1 MRKKFINASIYKYD
15 EASEILV
22 ENGKF
27 KAFGKNLDEADEV
40 IDLEGAL
47 VLPPYVD
54 AHLHLDYYFTG
65 QNPQIKNTS
74 GTLFEAIDLWND
86 YKKGTTKE
94 EMKSRMR
101 QAVNDVASYGT
112 QYIRAQTDCTDPDL
126 TGIKAALEVRDELK
140 DNITIQVVAFPQNG
154 MYAFE
159 EQGKTGRDLIEEAL
173 KLGADCVGGISH
185 NEWSPEAG
193 AKSIKEIVRLAIQY
207 DKLIDVHCDETDDV
221 QARFLE
227 ILNAEVMKQGYGNA
241 TTASHTCSFGSADD
255 AYAFRMM
262 GLFRQS
268 GLNFVSCPTENLYL
282 QGRQDSYPKRRGLT
296 RVKEFVDNAINVAFG
311 QDSIVDLWYPAGSGN
326 LMNIL
331 DNGLHATQLMR
342 EEDFPRNFDLITYN
356 GAKLMHLDEV
366 YGLSEGKPAN
376 FIVLDAPNV
385 FEAQRR
391 RVDCL
396 ASIRNGE
403 YLFRKEKPK
412 YTTALDIDRQTK
424 QYL

>member
-27 KAFGKNLDEADEV
+27 KAFGKNLGEADEV
-40 IDLEGAL
+40 IDLGGAL
-47 VLPPYVD
+47 VLPPYLD
-54 AHLHLDYYFTG
+54 GHLHLDYYFTG

-173 KLGADCVGGISH
+173 KLGADCVGGIPH

-193 AKSIKEIVRLAIQY
+193 VKSIKEIVRLAIQY

>member
-1 MRKKFINASIYKYD
+1 MSKKFINVSIYKHD
-15 EASEILV
+15 KASEILV

-27 KAFGKNLDEADEV
+27 KAFGNNLGKADEI

-65 QNPQIKNTS
+65 QDPQIKNTS

-101 QAVNDVASYGT
+101 QAVNDVAGYGT
-112 QYIRAQTDCTDPDL
+112 QYIRAQTDCTDPNL

-154 MYAFE
+154 MYSFKE
-159 EQGKTGRDLIEEAL
+159 EGKTGRDLVEEAL
-173 KLGADCVGGISH
+173 RLGADCVGGIPH
-185 NEWSPEAG
+185 NEWSPEEG
-193 AKSIKEIVRLAIQY
+193 VESIKEIVRLAIKY
-207 DKLIDVHCDETDDV
+207 DKLIDVHCDETDDT

-227 ILNAEVMKQGYGNA
+227 KLNAEAMKQGYGQS

-255 AYAFRMM
+255 VYAFRMM

-282 QGRQDSYPKRRGLT
+282 QGRQDTYPKRRGLT
-296 RVKEFVDNAINVAFG
+296 RVKEFVDNGVNVAFG

-356 GAKLMHLDEV
+356 GAKLMGLGDI

-391 RVDCL
+391 RVDCI
-396 ASIRNGE
+396 ASIRNGS
-403 YLFRKEKPK
+403 YLFKKETPK
-412 YTTALDIDRQTK
+412 FTTELDIDRKTK
-424 QYL
+424 

>member
-1 MRKKFINASIYKYD
+1 
-15 EASEILV
+15 
-22 ENGKF
+22 
-27 KAFGKNLDEADEV
+27 
-40 IDLEGAL
+40 
-47 VLPPYVD
+47 
-54 AHLHLDYYFTG
+54 
-65 QNPQIKNTS
+65 
-74 GTLFEAIDLWND
+74 
-86 YKKGTTKE
+86 
-94 EMKSRMR
+94 MR
-101 QAVNDVASYGT
+101 QAINDVASYGT
-112 QYIRAQTDCTDPDL
+112 QYIRAQTDCTDPNL

-159 EQGKTGRDLIEEAL
+159 AQGKTGRDLIEEAL
-173 KLGADCVGGISH
+173 KLGADCVGGIPH

-227 ILNAEVMKQGYGNA
+227 ILNAEVMQQGYGNA

-296 RVKEFVDNAINVAFG
+296 RVKEFVDNDINVAFG

-412 YTTALDIDRQTK
+412 FTTALDIDRQTK

>member
-1 MRKKFINASIYKYD
+1 MRKKFINASIYKYN
-15 EASEILV
+15 EVSEILV

-27 KAFGKNLDEADEV
+27 KAFGKNLGEADEV

-159 EQGKTGRDLIEEAL
+159 AQGKTGRDLIEEAL
-173 KLGADCVGGISH
+173 KLGADCVGGIPH

-227 ILNAEVMKQGYGNA
+227 ILNAEVMQQGYGNA

-296 RVKEFVDNAINVAFG
+296 RVKEFVNNDINVAFG

-412 YTTALDIDRQTK
+412 FTTALDIDRQTK

>member
-1 MRKKFINASIYKYD
+1 MFKKFINATIYKHDY
-15 EASEILV
+15 ASEILV
-22 ENGKF
+22 EDGKF
-27 KAFGKNLDEADEV
+27 SSFGNNFGEADEV

-65 QNPQIKNTS
+65 QDPQIKNES

-101 QAVNDVASYGT
+101 QAVNDVAGYGT
-112 QYIRAQTDCTDPDL
+112 QYIRAQTDCTDPNL
-126 TGIKAALEVRDELK
+126 TGIKAAIEVRDELK

-154 MYAFE
+154 MYSFE
-159 EQGKTGRDLIEEAL
+159 EKGQTGRDLVEAAL
-173 KLGADCVGGISH
+173 QLGADCVGGIPH
-185 NEWSPEAG
+185 NEWSPEDGTKA
-193 AKSIKEIVRLAIQY
+193 AKEIVRLAIKY
-207 DKLIDVHCDETDDV
+207 NKLIDVHCDETDDV
-221 QARFLE
+221 EARYLE
-227 ILNAEVMKQGYGNA
+227 ILNAEAMKQGYGQS
-241 TTASHTCSFGSADD
+241 TTASHTCSFSSTDD

-282 QGRQDSYPKRRGLT
+282 QGRQDGYPKRRGLT
-296 RVKEFVDNAINVAFG
+296 RVKEFVDNNINVAFG

-356 GAKLMHLDEV
+356 GAKLMQIEGV
-366 YGLSEGKPAN
+366 YGLNEGKPAN

-396 ASIRNGE
+396 ASVRNGD
-403 YLFRKEKPK
+403 YLFKKEKPQF
-412 YTTALDIDRQTK
+412 TIELDVERKTK
-424 QYL
+424 